1 MLGDTQWLWL
11 IALVGGP
18 LILGILLARGVRQTE
33 DRRRD
38 DPAGVARTEQATH
51 DLYEEEEHRGERP
64 HEQQPPI
71 DLEEARRR
79 EEVARMRSAGG
90 RRL

>member
-71 DLEEARRR
+71 GLEEARRR

>member
-33 DRRRD
+33 KRRRD
-38 DPAGVARTEQATH
+38 DPNGVARTEQATH

-64 HEQQPPI
+64 HEEQSPI

-90 RRL
+90 RRF

>member
-11 IALVGGP
+11 IALVAGP

-33 DRRRD
+33 DRRRN
-38 DPAGVARTEQATH
+38 DPAGVARTERATH

-64 HEQQPPI
+64 HEQRHPI

-90 RRL
+90 RRI

>member
-18 LILGILLARGVRQTE
+18 LILGIMLARGVRQTE

-64 HEQQPPI
+64 HEQPPN
-71 DLEEARRR
+71 DLEEARRL